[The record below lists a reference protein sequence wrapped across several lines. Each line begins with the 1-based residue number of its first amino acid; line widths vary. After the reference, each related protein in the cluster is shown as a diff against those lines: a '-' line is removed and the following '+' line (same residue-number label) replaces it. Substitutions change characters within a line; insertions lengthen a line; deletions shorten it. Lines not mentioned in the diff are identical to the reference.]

1 MAGFTAGQLIKLAD
15 GRHARVRYTGTTR
28 FASGEWIGLEL
39 EDATGKNDG
48 SVQGERYF
56 ECEYGYGMF
65 VRAPAIIEVI
75 EQPRKEEPKV
85 APKSGLDGRGRPTS
99 MVVSSGA
106 SGSAAG
112 SRRLSLLSST
122 IGAKKPSSGAS
133 SPSPI
138 PRALGRSLRSPTKS
152 PVKQL
157 AAPGTPAASRTSSS
171 APRTLTSHKPRPS
184 LSNRSSAAPTP
195 TPTSS
200 STRSSLRQSMSGPAA
215 KPARSGLA
223 SSRTT
228 TSPATSRRMSL
239 KPAIAKSPVIGKGD
253 ASSGEQSEGASRSNS
268 PPDGPELDVV
278 KPSLARPTPSPLSQR
293 SVSGSNALL
302 KELDD
307 LKTKLKI
314 MEKKRGEDREK
325 LKMVETYRAERDK
338 FETII
343 QKLRE
348 KYQPQQQEITTLRK
362 QLKEAEYRVEEV
374 ERLQAEHES
383 ILEMAA
389 LDREMA
395 EEVAESIKA
404 EYEAL
409 KFRTEELELEVE
421 VLREEN
427 DQLGQVMSP
436 EEKSSQGWLQ
446 MERTNERLREA
457 LIRLRDMTQQQEADL
472 RDQVKELEEELK
484 DYNNLKAQYES
495 TKEKLLE
502 SEANM
507 EDLKQQV
514 EALGA
519 EEMIEELTEKNMQYQ
534 EEVNELKAIIEDLES
549 LKELN
554 DELELNHMESEKQ
567 LQEEIDFR
575 EGIYHEQNRKISQQ
589 DAVIEDLEYTL
600 SKFRELVSTLQTDL
614 EDMRASQQITETEAT
629 DLSMRSRAMMDL
641 NMKLQASAA
650 KAQVKSIDVEL
661 GRMEAEESASHLSIL
676 KLYLPDYYESERNPI
691 LALLRF
697 KRVGF
702 KASIMSNTVRERLA
716 DPSVRFPE
724 RDGFLAYEVLEKL
737 TWISLLCDRFVTFI
751 DGCSSEQFS
760 SFDGALYELEP
771 VERILNFWIESL
783 KKGELNEKACAD
795 ELQRSTALLS
805 HLAETLIPQ
814 HVEGSGN
821 EMYMLSMLT
830 QTYLDNIASSLSQ
843 LKSKIQSKVPPS
855 PEDEESQHLYKKIDL
870 LVQQARGIKVA
881 SSKVTRSLEELRTR
895 SLALTEECKE
905 TFESTE
911 QAAKETSALT
921 QLIGNSFLRL
931 IDDDD
936 RTEPFTYPEVLTGMA
951 DAISSIPGG
960 SPGESVTSDA
970 LAVIANKLR
979 LLTGYVDETS
989 NLSSDLSQT
998 VEFDRRQ
1005 SPWVARSK
1013 MLKAS
1018 QETSPDTEEEIRRL
1032 KNEISE
1038 ASNALGAKDRVFE
1051 EQSIKIEL
1059 LEARMREAGKKA
1071 AVVKDL
1077 EAKIENLQ
1085 SKENELVALVER
1097 QSQNM
1102 QAIERERDEY
1112 RSRLEK
1118 LKQASESDGSSGTG
1132 GVVNA
1137 AASLSIMKENEALRA
1152 EVTSLQSAIRYIRDD
1167 NKRAHLLD
1175 PYSVQRSNH
1184 MRSWLDVPLVRPKL
1198 SASEHEPDHRHK
1210 QAAECRDVL
1219 SHLLRLTKESNIV
1232 DLKASNISDPA
1243 NRLAWR
1249 PVKSTP
1255 KYQAM
1260 KQREN
1265 YEQWNQWKDEVVK
1278 NRKVKR
1284 LNTSHSMQRS
1294 GQRSGQPDDRIG
1306 FPVDQ
1311 PAFTDIPRKG
1321 LGTDGD
1327 EGVMGRTWKILGLQT
1342 DTGDISRVSN
1352 EPQILDD

>member
-1 MAGFTAGQLIKLAD
+1 M
-15 GRHARVRYTGTTR
+15 
-28 FASGEWIGLEL
+28 
-39 EDATGKNDG
+39 N
-48 SVQGERYF
+48 
-56 ECEYGYGMF
+56 
-65 VRAPAIIEVI
+65 
-75 EQPRKEEPKV
+75 
-85 APKSGLDGRGRPTS
+85 
-99 MVVSSGA
+99 
-106 SGSAAG
+106 
-112 SRRLSLLSST
+112 
-122 IGAKKPSSGAS
+122 
-133 SPSPI
+133 
-138 PRALGRSLRSPTKS
+138 
-152 PVKQL
+152 
-157 AAPGTPAASRTSSS
+157 
-171 APRTLTSHKPRPS
+171 
-184 LSNRSSAAPTP
+184 
-195 TPTSS
+195 
-200 STRSSLRQSMSGPAA
+200 
-215 KPARSGLA
+215 
-223 SSRTT
+223 
-228 TSPATSRRMSL
+228 
-239 KPAIAKSPVIGKGD
+239 
-253 ASSGEQSEGASRSNS
+253 
-268 PPDGPELDVV
+268 
-278 KPSLARPTPSPLSQR
+278 QR
-293 SVSGSNALL
+293 SVSGNNQFQ

-314 MEKKRGEDREK
+314 MEKKRAEDREK
-325 LKMVETYRAERDK
+325 LKMVETYRADRDK
-338 FETII
+338 FEAII

-348 KYQPQQQEITTLRK
+348 KYQPQQQEVTTLRK

-409 KFRTEELELEVE
+409 KFRAEELELEVE

-472 RDQVKELEEELK
+472 RSQVKELEEELK
-484 DYNNLKAQYES
+484 DYNNLKAQYET
-495 TKEKLLE
+495 TKAKLLA

-534 EEVNELKAIIEDLES
+534 EEVNELKAVIEDLES

-554 DELELNHMESEKQ
+554 DELEINHMESEKQ

-575 EGIYHEQNRKISQQ
+575 ESIYHDQNRKIIQQ
-589 DAVIEDLEYTL
+589 DGVIEDLEYTL
-600 SKFRELVSTLQTDL
+600 SKFRELVSTLQNDL

-629 DLSMRSRAMMDL
+629 DLSMRSRAMIDL

-650 KAQVKSIDVEL
+650 KAQIKTMDVEL

-702 KASIMSNTVRERLA
+702 KASVMSNTVRERLS
-716 DPSVRFPE
+716 DPSIRFPE
-724 RDGFLAYEVLEKL
+724 RDGFLAYDVLEKL
-737 TWISLLCDRFVTFI
+737 TWISLLCDRFVTFM
-751 DGCSSEQFS
+751 DGCSSEEFS

-783 KKGELNEKACAD
+783 KKGELNEKTCAD

-814 HVEGSGN
+814 HVEGRGN
-821 EMYMLSMLT
+821 EIYTLSVLT
-830 QTYLDNIASSLSQ
+830 QTYLENIASSLSQ
-843 LKSKIQSKVPPS
+843 LKSRIQSKIPPS
-855 PEDEESQHLYKKIDL
+855 PEDEESQHLYKKIDA
-870 LVQQARGIKVA
+870 LVQQARGVKVA
-881 SSKVTRSLEELRTR
+881 TGKVTRSLEELRTR
-895 SLALTEECKE
+895 SLALSEGCGEA
-905 TFESTE
+905 FESTE
-911 QAAKETSALT
+911 QAAKELSALT
-921 QLIGNSFLRL
+921 QLLGNSFLQL
-931 IDDDD
+931 IDEDD
-936 RTEPFTYPEVLTGMA
+936 RTEPFTYPEVLTNMSNA
-951 DAISSIPGG
+951 VASSQVSSGDIG
-960 SPGESVTSDA
+960 TSDA

-998 VEFDRRQ
+998 VEFERRQ

-1013 MLKAS
+1013 ALKAS
-1018 QETSPDTEEEIRRL
+1018 QAKSPDADEEIRRL
-1032 KNEISE
+1032 KNEVNE
-1038 ASNALGAKDRVFE
+1038 ASNALGAKDRIFE

-1071 AVVKDL
+1071 AAVKDL
-1077 EAKIENLQ
+1077 EAEIESLQ
-1085 SKENELVALVER
+1085 SKENEFIALVER
-1097 QSQNM
+1097 QSQTM

-1118 LKQASESDGSSGTG
+1118 LKRASDSDGSTG
-1132 GVVNA
+1132 IGGALAGNA
-1137 AASLSIMKENEALRA
+1137 AASLSIMRENEALRA
-1152 EVTSLQSAIRYIRDD
+1152 EVTSLQSAVRYLRDD

-1184 MRSWLDVPLVRPKL
+1184 MRAWLDVPLVRPK
-1198 SASEHEPDHRHK
+1198 APVNEHEPDYRHK

-1219 SHLLRLTKESNIV
+1219 SHLLRLTKESKFV
-1232 DLKASNISDPA
+1232 DLKASGTSDA
-1243 NRLAWR
+1243 TNRLAWR

-1255 KYQAM
+1255 RYHVL
-1260 KQREN
+1260 KQREQ
-1265 YEQWNQWKDEVVK
+1265 YEQWSQWKDEVFK
-1278 NRKVKR
+1278 DRKVKR
-1284 LNTSHSMQRS
+1284 VSNRNISARGRMASQLDILADLSEEST
-1294 GQRSGQPDDRIG
+1294 
-1306 FPVDQ
+1306 
-1311 PAFTDIPRKG
+1311 FTDSSQKG
-1321 LGTDGD
+1321 LQPGKD

-1342 DTGDISRVSN
+1342 DGDDIPRVSN
-1352 EPQILDD
+1352 EPQILDEY

>member
-1 MAGFTAGQLIKLAD
+1 MVGFAAGQLIKLAD
-15 GRHARVRYTGTTR
+15 GRHARIRFIGTTR
-28 FASGEWIGLEL
+28 FAPGEWIGLEL

-56 ECEYGYGMF
+56 ECEYGFGMF
-65 VRAPAIIEVI
+65 VRASAIVEIV
-75 EQPRKEEPKV
+75 EQARKEEPRV
-85 APKSGLDGRGRPTS
+85 APKSGLDGRGRPGS
-99 MVVSSGA
+99 MIVPPGGA
-106 SGSAAG
+106 VGT
-112 SRRLSLLSST
+112 RRQSLMSST
-122 IGAKKPSSGAS
+122 PGGKKSSSAAS
-133 SPSPI
+133 SPSPA
-138 PRALGRSLRSPTKS
+138 PRALGRVLRSPTKS

-157 AAPGTPAASRTSSS
+157 AGPGTPAASRASSTAS
-171 APRTLTSHKPRPS
+171 RTIPSHKPRPS

-195 TPTSS
+195 TSTTSNS
-200 STRSSLRQSMSGPAA
+200 RLSLRQSQPQSTMGPPA
-215 KPARSGLA
+215 KTTRTGLA
-223 SSRTT
+223 ASRTT
-228 TSPATSRRMSL
+228 ISPATSRRMSL
-239 KPAIAKSPVIGKGD
+239 KPATAKSPVMGKVE
-253 ASSGEQSEGASRSNS
+253 ASSGEQSEDASRASS

-278 KPSLARPTPSPLSQR
+278 KPSLARPTPSPMSQR
-293 SVSGSNALL
+293 SVSGSNMLVQ

-314 MEKKRGEDREK
+314 MEKKRAEDREK
-325 LKMVETYRAERDK
+325 LKMVETYRTERDK

-374 ERLQAEHES
+374 ERLQSEHES

-409 KFRTEELELEVE
+409 KIRTEELELEVE
-421 VLREEN
+421 VLKEEN

-472 RDQVKELEEELK
+472 KDQIKDLEEELK

-495 TKEKLLE
+495 TKEKLLA

-554 DELELNHMESEKQ
+554 DELEINHIESEKQ

-600 SKFRELVSTLQTDL
+600 SKFRELVSTLQNDL

-629 DLSMRSRAMMDL
+629 DLTVRSRAMMDL

-650 KAQVKSIDVEL
+650 KAQVKSMDLEL
-661 GRMEAEESASHLSIL
+661 GRMEAEESASHLSIV

-702 KASIMSNTVRERLA
+702 KASVMGNAVRERLA
-716 DPSVRFPE
+716 DPSIRFPE

-737 TWISLLCDRFVTFI
+737 TWISLVCDRFVTFM

-760 SFDGALYELEP
+760 SFEGALYELEP

-783 KKGELNEKACAD
+783 KKGELNEKTCAD

-814 HVEGSGN
+814 HVE
-821 EMYMLSMLT
+821 
-830 QTYLDNIASSLSQ
+830 ASALAQ
-843 LKSKIQSKVPPS
+843 LKSKIQSKIPPS
-855 PEDEESQHLYKKIDL
+855 PEDEESQHLYKKIDTV
-870 LVQQARGIKVA
+870 VQQARGIKVA

-895 SLALTEECKE
+895 SLALAEECKE
-905 TFESTE
+905 AFESTE
-911 QAAKETSALT
+911 QAAKELSVVA
-921 QLIGNSFLRL
+921 QLIGNSFLQL
-931 IDDDD
+931 VDDDD
-936 RTEPFTYPEVLTGMA
+936 RTEPFTYPEVLTSMS
-951 DAISSIPGG
+951 DAIASIPEG
-960 SPGESVTSDA
+960 SPGDSDSKDA
-970 LAVIANKLR
+970 LAIIANKLR

-1005 SPWVARSK
+1005 SPWIARSK

-1018 QETSPDTEEEIRRL
+1018 QETSPDAEEEIRRL
-1032 KNEISE
+1032 RNELSE

-1077 EAKIENLQ
+1077 EAEIENLH

-1112 RSRLEK
+1112 RSRFEK
-1118 LKQASESDGSSGTG
+1118 LKRASDSEGSSGVG

-1137 AASLSIMKENEALRA
+1137 AASLSVMKENEALRA

-1184 MRSWLDVPLVRPKL
+1184 MRSWLDVPL
-1198 SASEHEPDHRHK
+1198 
-1210 QAAECRDVL
+1210 AAECRDIL
-1219 SHLLRLTKESNIV
+1219 SHLLKLTKESKLV
-1232 DLKASNISDPA
+1232 DLKASSTSDPA
-1243 NRLAWR
+1243 NRLAWC

-1255 KYQAM
+1255 KYHAM
-1260 KQREN
+1260 KQREH
-1265 YEQWNQWKDEVVK
+1265 YEQWSQWKDEVVK
-1278 NRKVKR
+1278 ERKTKK
-1284 LNTSHSMQRS
+1284 LNAGSGITRRVQPTSNPSAPAS
-1294 GQRSGQPDDRIG
+1294 
-1306 FPVDQ
+1306 FPVDHA
-1311 PAFTDIPRKG
+1311 AFPDISRKG
-1321 LGTDGD
+1321 LAPDRD
-1327 EGVMGRTWKILGLQT
+1327 EGVMGKTWKILGLQP
-1342 DTGDISRVSN
+1342 DTGDIPRASN

>member
-1 MAGFTAGQLIKLAD
+1 MFGFAAGQLIKLAD
-15 GRHARVRYTGTTR
+15 GRHARIRFIGTTR
-28 FASGEWIGLEL
+28 FAPGEWIGLEL

-56 ECEYGYGMF
+56 ECEYGFGMF
-65 VRAPAIIEVI
+65 VRASAIVGIV
-75 EQPRKEEPKV
+75 EQARKEEPRV
-85 APKSGLDGRGRPTS
+85 APKSGLDGRGRPGS
-99 MVVSSGA
+99 MIVPPGGA
-106 SGSAAG
+106 VGT
-112 SRRLSLLSST
+112 RRQSLMSST
-122 IGAKKPSSGAS
+122 PGGKNSSSAAS
-133 SPSPI
+133 SPSPA
-138 PRALGRSLRSPTKS
+138 PRALGRALRSPTKS

-157 AAPGTPAASRTSSS
+157 AGPGTPAASRASSTAS
-171 APRTLTSHKPRPS
+171 RTIPSHKARPS

-195 TPTSS
+195 TSTTSNS
-200 STRSSLRQSMSGPAA
+200 RLSLRQSQSQSTMGPPA
-215 KPARSGLA
+215 KTTRTGLA
-223 SSRTT
+223 ASRTT
-228 TSPATSRRMSL
+228 ISPATSRRMSL
-239 KPAIAKSPVIGKGD
+239 KPATAKSPVMGKVEAG
-253 ASSGEQSEGASRSNS
+253 SGEQSEDASRASS

-278 KPSLARPTPSPLSQR
+278 KPSLARPTPSPMSQR
-293 SVSGSNALL
+293 SVSGSNMLVQ

-314 MEKKRGEDREK
+314 MEKKRAEDREK

-409 KFRTEELELEVE
+409 KIRTEELELEVE
-421 VLREEN
+421 VLKEEN

-472 RDQVKELEEELK
+472 KDQVKELEEELK

-495 TKEKLLE
+495 TKEKLLA

-554 DELELNHMESEKQ
+554 DELEINHIESEKQ

-600 SKFRELVSTLQTDL
+600 SKFRELVSTLQNDL

-629 DLSMRSRAMMDL
+629 DLTVRSRAMMDL

-650 KAQVKSIDVEL
+650 KAQVGWS
-661 GRMEAEESASHLSIL
+661 RESASHLSIV

-702 KASIMSNTVRERLA
+702 KASVMGNAIRERLA
-716 DPSVRFPE
+716 DPSIRFPE

-737 TWISLLCDRFVTFI
+737 TWISLVCDKFVTFM

-760 SFDGALYELEP
+760 SFEGALYELEP

-783 KKGELNEKACAD
+783 KKGELNEKTCAD

-814 HVEGSGN
+814 HVEGTGN
-821 EMYMLSMLT
+821 EMYMLSVLT
-830 QTYLDNIASSLSQ
+830 QTYLDNTASALAQ
-843 LKSKIQSKVPPS
+843 LKSKIQSKIPPS
-855 PEDEESQHLYKKIDL
+855 PEDEESQHLYKKIDTV
-870 LVQQARGIKVA
+870 VQQARGIKVA

-895 SLALTEECKE
+895 SLALAEECKE
-905 TFESTE
+905 TFESTK
-911 QAAKETSALT
+911 QAAKELSAVA
-921 QLIGNSFLRL
+921 QLIGNSFLQL
-931 IDDDD
+931 VDDDD
-936 RTEPFTYPEVLTGMA
+936 RTEPFTYPEVLTSMS
-951 DAISSIPGG
+951 DAVASIPKG
-960 SPGESVTSDA
+960 SPGDSGSNDA
-970 LAVIANKLR
+970 LAIIANKLR

-1005 SPWVARSK
+1005 SPWIARSK

-1018 QETSPDTEEEIRRL
+1018 QEASPDAEEEIRRL
-1032 KNEISE
+1032 KNELSE

-1077 EAKIENLQ
+1077 EAKIENLH

-1112 RSRLEK
+1112 RSRFEK
-1118 LKQASESDGSSGTG
+1118 LKRASDSEGSSGIG

-1137 AASLSIMKENEALRA
+1137 AASLSVMKENEALRA

-1184 MRSWLDVPLVRPKL
+1184 MRSWLDVPLVRSKP
-1198 SASEHEPDHRHK
+1198 SINEQDPDHRHK

-1219 SHLLRLTKESNIV
+1219 SHLLKLTKESKLV
-1232 DLKASNISDPA
+1232 DLKASSTSDPA

-1255 KYQAM
+1255 KYHAM
-1260 KQREN
+1260 KQREH
-1265 YEQWNQWKDEVVK
+1265 YEQWSQWKDEVVK
-1278 NRKVKR
+1278 ERKMKK
-1284 LNTSHSMQRS
+1284 LNAGS
-1294 GQRSGQPDDRIG
+1294 GTTRRDWPTNNPGAPASFSVDHAAFPDIS
-1306 FPVDQ
+1306 
-1311 PAFTDIPRKG
+1311 RKG
-1321 LGTDGD
+1321 LAPDGA
-1327 EGVMGRTWKILGLQT
+1327 EGVMGKTWKILGLQP
-1342 DTGDISRVSN
+1342 DTGDIPRVSN

>member
-15 GRHARVRYTGTTR
+15 GRLARIRFIGSTR
-28 FASGEWIGLEL
+28 FAPGEWIGLEL

-56 ECEYGYGMF
+56 ECEYGFGMF
-65 VRAPAIIEVI
+65 VRASAIIEVI
-75 EQPRKEEPKV
+75 EQPRKEEPKA
-85 APKSGLDGRGRPTS
+85 APKSNLDGRGRPAS
-99 MVVSSGA
+99 MAMG
-106 SGSAAG
+106 GAAG
-112 SRRLSLLSST
+112 TRRQSLLASSM
-122 IGAKKPSSGAS
+122 GAKKQSPGAA
-133 SPSPI
+133 SPSPA

-157 AAPGTPAASRTSSS
+157 TNSGTPAASRTISST
-171 APRTLTSHKPRPS
+171 PKTLAGHKTRPS

-195 TPTSS
+195 TSTSS
-200 STRSSLRQSMSGPAA
+200 SVRSSLRQSMSGPPA
-215 KPARSGLA
+215 KTTRPGLA
-223 SSRTT
+223 SSRPPTT
-228 TSPATSRRMSL
+228 PATSRRMSL
-239 KPAIAKSPVIGKGD
+239 RPAVAKTPAMGRVEADSGD
-253 ASSGEQSEGASRSNS
+253 QSEDPSRSSS

-278 KPSLARPTPSPLSQR
+278 KPSLARPTPSPMNQR
-293 SVSGSNALL
+293 SVSGNNMFQ

-314 MEKKRGEDREK
+314 MEKKRAEDREK
-325 LKMVETYRAERDK
+325 LKMVETYRADRDK

-348 KYQPQQQEITTLRK
+348 KYQPQQQEVTTLRK

-409 KFRTEELELEVE
+409 KFRAEELELEVE

-495 TKEKLLE
+495 TKEKLLA

-519 EEMIEELTEKNMQYQ
+519 EEMIEDLTEKNMQYQ
-534 EEVNELKAIIEDLES
+534 EEVNELKAVIEDLES

-554 DELELNHMESEKQ
+554 DELEINHMESEKQ

-575 EGIYHEQNRKISQQ
+575 EGIYHEQNRKITQQ
-589 DAVIEDLEYTL
+589 DGVIEDLEYTL
-600 SKFRELVSTLQTDL
+600 SKFRELVSTLQSDL

-629 DLSMRSRAMMDL
+629 DLSMRSRAMIDL

-650 KAQVKSIDVEL
+650 KAQVKSMDVEL

-676 KLYLPDYYESERNPI
+676 KLYLPAYYESERNPI

-702 KASIMSNTVRERLA
+702 KASVMSNTVRERLS

-724 RDGFLAYEVLEKL
+724 RDGFVAYDVLEKL
-737 TWISLLCDRFVTFI
+737 TWISLLCDRFVTFM
-751 DGCSSEQFS
+751 DGCSSEEFS

-783 KKGELNEKACAD
+783 KKGELSEKTCAD

-814 HVEGSGN
+814 HVEGRGN
-821 EMYMLSMLT
+821 EIYMLSVLT

-843 LKSKIQSKVPPS
+843 LKSKIRSKIPPS
-855 PEDEESQHLYKKIDL
+855 PEDEESQHLYKKLDIL
-870 LVQQARGIKVA
+870 IQQARGVKVA
-881 SSKVTRSLEELRTR
+881 TGKVTRSLEELRTR
-895 SLALTEECKE
+895 FLALSEGCGE

-911 QAAKETSALT
+911 QSAKELSALT
-921 QLIGNSFLRL
+921 QLIGNSFLQL

-936 RTEPFTYPEVLTGMA
+936 RTEPFTYPEVLTSMS
-951 DAISSIPGG
+951 DAAASASQG
-960 SPGESVTSDA
+960 SHGDTGASDA

-989 NLSSDLSQT
+989 NLSSDLTQT
-998 VEFDRRQ
+998 VEFERRQ

-1013 MLKAS
+1013 ILKAS
-1018 QETSPDTEEEIRRL
+1018 QEKSPEADEEIRRL
-1032 KNEISE
+1032 KNEVSE
-1038 ASNALGAKDRVFE
+1038 ASNALGVKDRIFE

-1071 AVVKDL
+1071 AAVKDL
-1077 EAKIENLQ
+1077 EAEIESMQ
-1085 SKENELVALVER
+1085 SKENEFVALIER
-1097 QSQNM
+1097 QSQSM

-1118 LKQASESDGSSGTG
+1118 LKRASDSDGSTG
-1132 GVVNA
+1132 MGGAIAGNA
-1137 AASLSIMKENEALRA
+1137 AASLSIMRENEALRA
-1152 EVTSLQSAIRYIRDD
+1152 EVTSLQSAVRHVRDD

-1184 MRSWLDVPLVRPKL
+1184 MRAWLDVPLVRPK
-1198 SASEHEPDHRHK
+1198 AATNEHEPDYRHK

-1219 SHLLRLTKESNIV
+1219 GHLLRLTKESKFV
-1232 DLKASNISDPA
+1232 DLKASCASDPA

-1255 KYQAM
+1255 RYHVL
-1260 KQREN
+1260 KQREQ
-1265 YEQWNQWKDEVVK
+1265 YEQWSQWKDEVVK
-1278 NRKVKR
+1278 ERKVKR
-1284 LNTSHSMQRS
+1284 STNHSIPLR
-1294 GQRSGQPDDRIG
+1294 GQMDRQPD
-1306 FPVDQ
+1306 V
-1311 PAFTDIPRKG
+1311 PADLAGEESTFDHPQKG
-1321 LGTDGD
+1321 LQSGGDG
-1327 EGVMGRTWKILGLQT
+1327 GVMGRTWKILGLQT
-1342 DTGDISRVSN
+1342 DSDDVPRVSN
-1352 EPQILDD
+1352 DPQILDEY